1 MGKSR
6 MEWIVFK
13 EWKKKKME
21 WNEEILFGC
30 FKIKKWKGMEG
41 T

>member
-13 EWKKKKME
+13 EWKKKME
-21 WNEEILFGC
+21 WNEEILFEC